1 MGDQPELTLE
11 ELLHDPII
19 LKLMERDG
27 YSADDIR
34 MLARHAMAGTQG
46 WESVSSR
53 VSARRRSRLFHP
65 VPSTCATPTLCP

>member
-34 MLARHAMAGTQG
+34 ILARHAVAGTQG
-46 WESVSSR
+46 WESVSSSA
-53 VSARRRSRLFHP
+53 SARRKSRLFRP
-65 VPSTCATPTLCP
+65 MPSACATLPLCP

>member
-53 VSARRRSRLFHP
+53 VSARRRGRLFHP
-65 VPSTCATPTLCP
+65 IPSNCATPTLCP